1 VFSREPFDTQPRANQ
16 ARKRDTGAVWSQIPG
31 IVGNAELRF
40 LTPSRATQQPAGVRR
55 DRNATLR
62 RELIVFSVG

>member
-1 VFSREPFDTQPRANQ
+1 MISREPFDTQPRANQ

-40 LTPSRATQQPAGVRR
+40 LTPSRATSNRPAVPR
-55 DRNATLR
+55 DSNVTLR
-62 RELIVFSVG
+62 REPTVFSVG